1 MASFNLSKELN
12 SVRTPVK
19 NKSFVM
25 KFFYSALALLT
36 GFGLELLAEF
46 LDRVSKRDLPEL
58 LQILDLNSFLGR
70 FTFWALVTLAIAVYS
85 KSRIRAALNVFL
97 FYTGILLGYYL
108 YAIAFMGYNPNVN
121 NLATWAVYALVSSLV
136 AVICWYA
143 KGTGLTAALLSA
155 IIISFM
161 FSQAFNVG
169 LFYFSINYGLE
180 IVLWIASV
188 VILYKSPMQTVVSII
203 ASIPLIMLY
212 QM

>member
-1 MASFNLSKELN
+1 
-12 SVRTPVK
+12 
-19 NKSFVM
+19 
-25 KFFYSALALLT
+25 
-36 GFGLELLAEF
+36 
-46 LDRVSKRDLPEL
+46 
-58 LQILDLNSFLGR
+58 
-70 FTFWALVTLAIAVYS
+70 
-85 KSRIRAALNVFL
+85 
-97 FYTGILLGYYL
+97 
-108 YAIAFMGYNPNVN
+108 MGSNPNVN

-188 VILYKSPMQTVVSII
+188 VILYKSPIQTVVSII